1 MLIHILAV
9 SGCFNV
15 QMNYMVTKAE
25 QEPQILFTFLIPV
38 TQTLNQDDLFWSM
51 ERMTWKIDEAPS
63 IAEKPRECALLYLKE
78 PRADLALL
86 GAALTCDLSAI
97 IDGPSSVRKASCT
110 KRSTTSQNG
119 QSAGDHVL
127 NHRSLW
133 GHFTTKF
140 NIWQFICN
148 LFS

>member
-1 MLIHILAV
+1 
-9 SGCFNV
+9 
-15 QMNYMVTKAE
+15 MNYMVTKAE

-38 TQTLNQDDLFWSM
+38 TQTLNQDDLLWSM

-63 IAEKPRECALLYLKE
+63 IAEKPREYALLYLKE
-78 PRADLALL
+78 PRADLTLL

-140 NIWQFICN
+140 NIWQFICS